1 MMKSIYKNRI
11 KTLVSDYKKF
21 HTYSLKNYEK
31 VMEFSRIMMD
41 VKKDIENITK
51 DEIIEPNKKYIQ
63 INEKLEYIEKIAIN
77 MSALEKETLNKQQV
91 LKKDKKILID
101 SFLEDHK
108 NSKEE
113 DILKEISKYLKEK
126 GLNNENI

>member
-1 MMKSIYKNRI
+1 MIKSIYKNRI

-21 HTYSLKNYEK
+21 HTYSLKNYDK

-41 VKKDIENITK
+41 IKKELKNITI
-51 DEIIEPNKKYIQ
+51 DENIEPNKKYILL
-63 INEKLEYIEKIAIN
+63 NEKLEYIEKIA
-77 MSALEKETLNKQQV
+77 MSMSELEKETLNKQQI
-91 LKKDKKILID
+91 LKKDKKILIE

-108 NSKEE
+108 NLKEE
-113 DILKEISKYLKEK
+113 DILNEISKYLKEK